1 MLYIGRQNNLMKIS
15 FYIAILLV
23 MVSCSSESL
32 DRNPYLEEANF
43 KFEINLN
50 LASYSSLT
58 TTGNAIY
65 IGNTG
70 VGTKGIF
77 VINAGFNTYYAWEAS
92 CPNHS
97 PNLCS
102 KMTIIGGTNV
112 KCSCE
117 NYEYSLFNGYL
128 LSTPETEKK
137 VYGLLNYRTSLNGSF
152 ITVSN

>member
-77 VINAGFNTYYAWEAS
+77 VINAGFNTYMRGRQAVLTTPQTYV
-92 CPNHS
+92 
-97 PNLCS
+97 L

-137 VYGLLNYRTSLNGSF
+137 VYGLLNYRTSVNGSF